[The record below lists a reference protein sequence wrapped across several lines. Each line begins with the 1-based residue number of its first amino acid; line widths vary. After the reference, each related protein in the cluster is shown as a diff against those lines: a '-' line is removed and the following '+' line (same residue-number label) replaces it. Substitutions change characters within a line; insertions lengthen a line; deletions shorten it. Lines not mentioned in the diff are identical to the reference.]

1 MVRQWIRCMLA
12 AVLAGA
18 LMLGTSGCG
27 VSFTLSPD
35 ELYRLPK
42 LPAEY
47 TELDKQLSTL
57 IAEGAEYAPPSSG
70 TNIQSVQLTDL
81 DGDGRQEALAFLR
94 VADDEKPLKIYI
106 FTPEDQT
113 YRQAAV
119 IEGTG
124 TGFYSVAY
132 TDMDGD
138 GYMELLVGW
147 KVNAELQALTVYSLA
162 RGVPEELMRSNY
174 VKYAVTNLDRD
185 QMQELVVIRA
195 DEDGDGTADY
205 YRWQGTG
212 LVSQSSARISSTMA
226 QLSQQGRLTQGTLT
240 DNTAAL
246 FVTGVTDSTQ
256 AVTDILVER
265 NGELTNISLSDITGV
280 STAVYSFRSLYP
292 MDINH
297 DDVTEIPWQ
306 EASTTALEGSGNAPA
321 VNPYIEWRS
330 YDSRGEFT
338 VVQTTCHDTEDGW
351 YLRIPENWE
360 NRVLVHRTVGSD
372 EAAVTFLYQEEDGS
386 QQEFLRI
393 TAITGSGRES
403 KAARSGRFILSRQ
416 AKTIYTAEL
425 LEANN
430 TWEYG
435 VTEDDVREAFSLIDT
450 EWLSSDY

>member
-1 MVRQWIRCMLA
+1 MVRQWIKCILA

-27 VSFTLSPD
+27 VGFTLSPD

-113 YRQAAV
+113 YRQTAV

-124 TGFYSVAY
+124 TGFYSVTY

-147 KVNAELQALTVYSLA
+147 KVNAELQALAVYSLA
-162 RGVPEELMRSNY
+162 HGAPEELMRSNY

-240 DNTAAL
+240 DGTAAL

-265 NGELTNISLSDITGV
+265 NRELTNISLSDITGV

-297 DDVTEIPWQ
+297 DDITEIPWQ
-306 EASTTALEGSGNAPA
+306 EASTAALEGTGNAPA

-330 YDSRGEFT
+330 YDSSGDFT

-372 EAAVTFLYQEEDGS
+372 EAAVTFLYQKEDGS

-393 TAITGSGRES
+393 TAITGSSRES

-430 TWEYG
+430 IWEYG

>member
-1 MVRQWIRCMLA
+1 MVKHWIKSILTA
-12 AVLAGA
+12 AVAGA
-18 LMLGTSGCG
+18 LMLGTTGCSVG
-27 VSFTLSPD
+27 FTLSPD

-47 TELDKQLSTL
+47 TELDKQLSAM
-57 IAEGAEYAPPSSG
+57 ISAGAEYAPPSSG

-106 FTPEDQT
+106 FSPEDQT
-113 YRQAAV
+113 YRQTAV

-124 TGFYSVAY
+124 TGFYSVTY

-162 RGVPEELMRSNY
+162 HGAPQELMRSNY

-185 QMQELVVIRA
+185 EKQELVVIRA

-205 YRWQGTG
+205 YRWQDTG

-226 QLSQQGRLTQGTLT
+226 QLSQQGRLTQGTLL
-240 DNTAAL
+240 DGTAAL
-246 FVTGVTDSTQ
+246 FVTGVTDATQ
-256 AVTDILVER
+256 AVTDILTEK

-297 DDVTEIPWQ
+297 DDITEIPWQ
-306 EASTTALEGSGNAPA
+306 EASSVALEETPDSDA
-321 VNPYIEWRS
+321 VDPYIEWRS
-330 YDSRGEFT
+330 YDGSGGYA
-338 VVQTTCHDTEDGW
+338 VVETTCHNTEDGW
-351 YLRIPENWE
+351 YLRIPEDWE
-360 NRVLVHRTVGSD
+360 DRVLVHRSVSSD
-372 EAAVTFLYQEEDGS
+372 EAVVTFLYQDEDGS
-386 QQEFLRI
+386 PQEFLRI

-425 LEANN
+425 LEANSS
-430 TWEYG
+430 WKYG

-450 EWLSSDY
+450 EWLTSDN

>member
-1 MVRQWIRCMLA
+1 MVKRWIKSILA
-12 AVLAGA
+12 AALAGV

-27 VSFTLSPD
+27 IGFTLSPED
-35 ELYRLPK
+35 LYRLPQ

-47 TELDKQLSTL
+47 TELDKQLSAL
-57 IAEGAEYAPPSSG
+57 ISAGAEYAPPSSG
-70 TNIQSVQLTDL
+70 ANIQSVQLVDL
-81 DGDGRQEALAFLR
+81 DGDGKQEALAFLR

-106 FTPEDQT
+106 FTPEEQT
-113 YRQAAV
+113 YRQTAV
-119 IEGTG
+119 IESTG

-162 RGVPEELMRSNY
+162 HGAPQELMRSNY

-185 QMQELVVIRA
+185 EMQELVVIRSN
-195 DEDGDGTADY
+195 EDGEGTADY
-205 YRWQGTG
+205 YRWQDRG

-226 QLSQQGRLTQGTLT
+226 QLSQQGRLTQGTLA
-240 DNTAAL
+240 DGTAAL
-246 FVTGVTDSTQ
+246 FVTGVTDATQ
-256 AVTDILVER
+256 AVTDILTEK
-265 NGELTNISLSDITGV
+265 NGELTNVSLSDITGV

-297 DDVTEIPWQ
+297 DDITEIPWQ
-306 EASTTALEGSGNAPA
+306 DTASAGLQGMGGTDA

-330 YDSRGEFT
+330 YNSSGVYA
-338 VVQTTCHDTEDGW
+338 VVQITCHNTEDGW
-351 YLRIPENWE
+351 YLRIPEDWE
-360 NRVLVHRTVGSD
+360 SRVQVHRAVSGD
-372 EAAVTFLYQEEDGS
+372 EATVTFLYQDEDGAAH
-386 QQEFLRI
+386 EFLRI
-393 TAITGSGRES
+393 TAISGSGRES

-425 LEANN
+425 LESNSS
-430 TWEYG
+430 WKYG

-450 EWLSSDY
+450 EWLTSDN

>member
-1 MVRQWIRCMLA
+1 MKRGRKALLA
-12 AVLAGA
+12 AVMAGV
-18 LMLGTSGCG
+18 LTVGTSGCG
-27 VSFTLSPD
+27 VGFTLSPD

-47 TELDKQLSTL
+47 TELDKQLSAM
-57 IAEGAEYAPPSSG
+57 ISAGAEYAPPSSG

-81 DGDGRQEALAFLR
+81 NGDGHQEALAFLR
-94 VADDEKPLKIYI
+94 VADDEKPLKVYI
-106 FTPEDQT
+106 FTPEDET
-113 YRQAAV
+113 YRQTAV

-124 TGFYSVAY
+124 TGFYSVSY

-162 RGVPEELMRSNY
+162 NGKPEELMRSNY
-174 VKYAVTNLDRD
+174 VKYALTNLNRD
-185 QMQELVVIRA
+185 EMQELVVIRA

-205 YRWQGTG
+205 YRWQDMG

-226 QLSQQGRLTQGTLT
+226 QLSQQGRLTQGTLL
-240 DNTAAL
+240 DGTAAL
-246 FVTGVTDSTQ
+246 FVTGVTASTQ
-256 AVTDILVER
+256 AVTDILTEK

-280 STAVYSFRSLYP
+280 SSAVYSFRSLYP

-297 DDVTEIPWQ
+297 DDITEIPWQ
-306 EASTTALEGSGNAPA
+306 EATFAALEETGGST

-330 YDSRGEFT
+330 YDSGGDYA
-338 VVQTTCHDTEDGW
+338 VVQVTCHNTEDGW
-351 YLRIPENWE
+351 YLRIPAEWE
-360 NRVLVHRTVGSD
+360 NRVLVRRSVSGE
-372 EAAVTFLYQEEDGS
+372 EAAVTFSYQEEDGT
-386 QQEFLRI
+386 QKEFLRI
-393 TAITGSGRES
+393 TAITGTGRES

-425 LEANN
+425 LEANQ
-430 TWEYG
+430 TWKYG

-450 EWLSSDY
+450 EWISSDY

>member
-1 MVRQWIRCMLA
+1 MVKHWIKIMLT

-18 LMLGTSGCG
+18 LMLGSSGCSVG
-27 VSFTLSPD
+27 FTLSPD

-47 TELDKQLSTL
+47 TELDKQLSDM
-57 IAEGAEYAPPSSG
+57 ISAGAEYAPPSSG

-113 YRQAAV
+113 YRQTAV

-162 RGVPEELMRSNY
+162 HGEPEELMRSNY
-174 VKYAVTNLDRD
+174 VKYAVTNLDRN

-205 YRWQGTG
+205 YRWQDKG

-226 QLSQQGRLTQGTLT
+226 QLSQQGRLTQGTLQ
-240 DNTAAL
+240 DGTAAL
-246 FVTGVTDSTQ
+246 FVTSVTDSTQ
-256 AVTDILVER
+256 AVTDILTEK

-297 DDVTEIPWQ
+297 DEITEIPWQ
-306 EASTTALEGSGNAPA
+306 EASTAALEGTGNSTAA
-321 VNPYIEWRS
+321 NPYIEWRS
-330 YDSRGEFT
+330 YDSRGNFT

-360 NRVLVHRTVGSD
+360 DRVLVHRSVTSD
-372 EAAVTFLYQEEDGS
+372 EAAVTFLYQDEDGS
-386 QQEFLRI
+386 EREFLRI

-425 LEANN
+425 LDANSS
-430 TWEYG
+430 WEYG

-450 EWLSSDY
+450 EWLISDN